1 MKEGTSAVFYHLIT
15 DKGFRTW
22 VQSPNEQSDYF
33 WKKWMEEH
41 PENLSDLKK
50 AREFIER
57 LQFREFALGPGELD
71 AMLGKVIAGAVR
83 VVPGEAKEAGKR
95 AKRFRPWQLAAAV
108 LIIGSA
114 SMSVF
119 FYRSHR
125 NDERKP
131 IAAKMEWVTVA
142 TAKGERKSMSL
153 PDGTSVEL
161 NCESSIR
168 FPRAFQG
175 NTRQVELSGEAF
187 FDVVHNDT
195 LPFIVATNGIETEV
209 LGTSFDVKSYPEE
222 EATDVSLVKG
232 KVRVRETATASVKGD
247 TYLTP
252 GQQAHYLR
260 QSGEIRTTSFE
271 SENITAWK
279 DGIIVLKDASLNE
292 FIRQLERWYGVD
304 FQVYGTPGK
313 EWKVNG
319 RYRDE
324 KLDNILVGLKFIYGL
339 DYKIQGKHV
348 ILKLE

>member
-1 MKEGTSAVFYHLIT
+1 MKENTPEVFYHLIT
-15 DKGFRTW
+15 DKGFRNW

-33 WKKWMEEH
+33 WKKWIEEH
-41 PENLSDLKK
+41 PEHISELKK
-50 AREFIER
+50 AREFVER
-57 LQFREFALGPGELD
+57 LQFREFALPPAELD
-71 AMLGKVIAGAVR
+71 AMLGKVIFGGDRVAPGVAAG
-83 VVPGEAKEAGKR
+83 R
-95 AKRFRPWQLAAAV
+95 AQRFRPWQLAAAV
-108 LIIGSA
+108 LIIGAA
-114 SMSVF
+114 SVSVF
-119 FYRSHR
+119 FYRSHPV
-125 NDERKP
+125 NKTKSV
-131 IAAKMEWVTVA
+131 AARIEWVTVA
-142 TAKGERKSMSL
+142 TAKGERKAVTL

-168 FPRAFQG
+168 FPRGFQG

-187 FDVVHNDT
+187 FEVVHNDT

-209 LGTSFDVKSYPEE
+209 LGTTFDVKSYPEE

-247 TYLTP
+247 TYLAP
-252 GQQAHYLR
+252 GQQARYSR

-279 DGIIVLKDASLNE
+279 DGVIVLKDASLNE
-292 FIRQLERWYGVD
+292 LIHQLERWYGVD